1 MRMLGVLSIALVAT
15 APTARAQEPG
25 PVETVR
31 AFYAALEAG
40 DSAAAIDLLAPDV
53 VVLEAGGVEASRD
66 EYASHHLRSD
76 IAFVQS
82 ITREVTREMSG
93 MEGEVAWVLGEA
105 STRGTYRGRP
115 IDSVVAETMILK
127 RTPAGWRIVHIHW
140 SSRRAGVG

>member
-1 MRMLGVLSIALVAT
+1 MRMLGVLSLALVAT

-25 PVETVR
+25 PVEIVR

-40 DSAAAIDLLAPDV
+40 DSAAALEMLAPDV
-53 VVLEAGGVEASRD
+53 MIFEGGGVEASRD

-140 SSRRAGVG
+140 SSRRAGGG

>member
-15 APTARAQEPG
+15 VPAAQAQESG
-25 PVETVR
+25 PVDVVR
-31 AFYAALEAG
+31 AFHAALTAG
-40 DSAAAIDLLAPDV
+40 DSAAALDLLAPDV
-53 VVLEAGGVEASRD
+53 VVLEGGGVEASRD

-140 SSRRAGVG
+140 SSRRAGGG